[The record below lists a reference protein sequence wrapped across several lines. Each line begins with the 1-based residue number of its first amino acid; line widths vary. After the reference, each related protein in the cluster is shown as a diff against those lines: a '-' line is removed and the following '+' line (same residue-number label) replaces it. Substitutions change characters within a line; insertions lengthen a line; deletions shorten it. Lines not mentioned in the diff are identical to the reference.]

1 MATKKKPDLAAGRRL
16 LASAAF
22 KARCEG
28 VLEGWLGRHPD
39 IDVLS
44 VSSVDGRNVVC
55 IQRGEFQPGR
65 IAALSAT
72 LMSVSESLSR
82 EVGGEGVDHALLAL
96 KQGVVVSRRL
106 ADRTGIF
113 TLSLFGSTQ
122 LNLALALR
130 AAIDVA
136 DVLVGVIDSEIET
149 PSLAVSVA

>member
-1 MATKKKPDLAAGRRL
+1 MAARKKPDLTAGRRL

-22 KARCEG
+22 KSRCDS
-28 VLEGWLGRHPD
+28 VLGDYLKRHPE

-44 VSSVDGRNVVC
+44 VSSVDGRSVVC
-55 IQRGEFQPGR
+55 QQRGDLQPSR

-72 LMSVSESLSR
+72 LMSVSESLSK
-82 EVGGEGVDHALLAL
+82 EVDGDGVDHALLSL

-106 ADRTGIF
+106 PDRTGIF
-113 TLSLFGSTQ
+113 TLSLFGNRS

-136 DVLVGVIDSEIET
+136 DALTAVIENDIENA
-149 PSLAVSVA
+149 SLAVPAA